1 MQNRFLRPDALIEV
15 EAIFLKTAGIERAAH
30 CEFDWPVRLAEIVDA
45 NPKKVAAH
53 VIVGLDELLLLLH
66 LDEIICWP
74 FENVVYRL
82 LSEVDAARA
91 AQRRAFGAN
100 EAALRIGF
108 PVDAVIL
115 LAAVAP
121 PVDIVVSDDTELL
134 QKGRRSSLGLRGD
147 LITAD
152 SNGTRQIFAVDDVDE
167 PL

>member
-1 MQNRFLRPDALIEV
+1 
-15 EAIFLKTAGIERAAH
+15 
-30 CEFDWPVRLAEIVDA
+30 
-45 NPKKVAAH
+45 
-53 VIVGLDELLLLLH
+53 
-66 LDEIICWP
+66 
-74 FENVVYRL
+74 L